1 MQDFQQLA
9 ENLAYLG
16 YLLSGPQRLITLLDL
31 LLVTITFFLILL
43 FIRRSRAAM
52 LVRGILVLALLMVAV
67 IALLRLPTF
76 NWLLRTVLL
85 VGLVATPIIFQPEL
99 RRGLERLGRTIGFLN
114 LRPVEMAHR
123 VVPTLARTVDSFAS
137 NHTGA
142 LIVLEGQTSLDEFA
156 STGVPMQAELSTDL
170 LQTIFFDQ
178 TPLHDG
184 AVILREDQVLAAACL
199 LPLSEQA
206 LPDGMFQGTR
216 HRAALGITEQSD
228 CLAIV
233 VSEETGIVSVA
244 HRGKMQRH
252 LDTTQLRDHLFRFYD
267 PAHNRTAG
275 QRSGFLRRSTALQRR
290 NRGNTQGR
298 NRSLVIRAASY
309 AFTFLVAALL
319 AVAAWLLIGDQV
331 NPLQTTT
338 IADVPLRPPKI
349 DPGLVVVGPLP
360 TTVAVTAQ
368 APQDVLDSLLPT
380 SFSAQIEASTTAA
393 GVQRAAVVVKPG
405 AGLEEVRV
413 ISSNPAAVDLDIQPL
428 ATEVFTVTIVIPD
441 RDSLPF
447 SYEISGTATTEPS
460 QVAVTGPAEIVAQ
473 VAQAEVTMALRGAK
487 STVQEDRTVILKDAV
502 GEVVTG
508 LKVEPEAV
516 RVTVPIR
523 QAFNTR
529 EAAVYP
535 VITGNVAS
543 GYWISNVSVAPSTV
557 ILLGDPAE
565 LEKMG
570 GLVDTAPIDVTGAAA
585 DIVRRVPLAPPP
597 GVTALN
603 ERGVTEGSVE
613 VRISVVAQAGNLRL
627 TVPVDVVGSQEGV
640 TVSTSPASVDIY
652 LSGPLPVLNQ
662 VIADPRLVRVV
673 VDVSELMSGAYNVTP
688 RLMVP
693 DELKATVFP
702 ETIEVRVDRRASEQT
717 PSPTPT
723 STPRAP

>member
-1 MQDFQQLA
+1 MQDPQQLS

-16 YLLSGPQRLITLLDL
+16 YLISGPQRLITLLDL

-76 NWLLRTVLL
+76 NWLLRTALL

-114 LRPVEMAHR
+114 VRPVEMAHR

-137 NHTGA
+137 SRTGA

-156 STGVPMQAELSTDL
+156 STGVPMQSELSADL

-184 AVILREDQVLAAACL
+184 AVILREDQILAAACV

-216 HRAALGITEQSD
+216 HRAALGVSEQAD

-244 HRGKMQRH
+244 HMGKMQRH
-252 LDTTQLRDHLFRFYD
+252 LDTTQLRDYLFRFYD
-267 PAHNRTAG
+267 PAHNRTSG
-275 QRSGFLRRSTALQRR
+275 QRMGLWRRPASLSRR
-290 NRGNTQGR
+290 T
-298 NRSLVIRAASY
+298 RSNLPKRSRIMRSAGY

-319 AVAAWLLIGDQV
+319 AVAAWMLIGDQV

-338 IADVPLRPPKI
+338 ITEVPLRPPKI
-349 DPGLVVVGPLP
+349 DPGMVVVGPLP

-368 APQDVLDSLLPT
+368 APQDVLGSLLPT
-380 SFSAQIEASTTAA
+380 SFSAQIEASTTEP
-393 GVQRAAVVVKPG
+393 GVQRAAVVVRPG
-405 AGLEEVRV
+405 AGLAEVRV
-413 ISSNPAAVDLDIQPL
+413 IGSDPAAVDLDIQPL
-428 ATEVFTVTIVIPD
+428 ATEIFTVTVVIPD

-460 QVAVTGPAEIVAQ
+460 QVTVTGPAESVEQ
-473 VAQAEVTMALRGAK
+473 VALAEVSAALRGAK
-487 STVQEDRTVILKDAV
+487 STVQEDRTVVLKDGA
-502 GEVVTG
+502 GQVVTG
-508 LKVEPEAV
+508 LRVDPETV

-523 QAFNTR
+523 QTFNTR

-543 GYWISNVSVAPSTV
+543 GYWISNVTVTPSTV

-585 DIVRRVPLAPPP
+585 DIVRRVPLAPPS

-613 VRISVVAQAGNLRL
+613 VRISVVAQTGNVRV
-627 TVPVDVVGSQEGV
+627 TVPVDVAGSQEGA
-640 TVSTSPASVDIY
+640 TVSTSPASVDLY
-652 LSGPLPVLNQ
+652 LSGALPALNQ
-662 VIADPRLVRVV
+662 VVADPRLVRVV
-673 VDVSELMSGAYNVTP
+673 VDVSELATGVYTVTP
-688 RLMVP
+688 RLIVP
-693 DELKATVFP
+693 DELRATVFP
-702 ETIEVRVDRRASEQT
+702 ETIEVRVDRRAVEQT
-717 PSPTPT
+717 PTPTPAAA
-723 STPRAP
+723 PRAP